1 MVVMDIYYNWWQVVM
16 RVDDNG
22 EEYDDGGWI
31 LGTHTYCSCNTCYR
45 NMVVVRPR
53 YHEADAAAGHFQ
65 VELVE

>member
-1 MVVMDIYYNWWQVVM
+1 M